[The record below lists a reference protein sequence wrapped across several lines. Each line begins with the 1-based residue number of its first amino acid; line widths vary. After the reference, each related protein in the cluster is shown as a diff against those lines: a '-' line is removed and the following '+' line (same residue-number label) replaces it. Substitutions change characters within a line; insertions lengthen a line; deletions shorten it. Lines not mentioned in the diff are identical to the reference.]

1 MAVEK
6 QGLCL
11 RSDFGNVWAQLLSVH
26 SPHTLQS
33 LSLINPG
40 FIRSHPAAPGVP
52 LHSLGIGCQK
62 RAGFENEVIA
72 VDPFRVFPALSKHKQ
87 GFCAAP
93 TILTQ
98 PKFSDCC

>member
-1 MAVEK
+1 MEVAVEK

-40 FIRSHPAAPGVP
+40 FIRSHPAASGVP
-52 LHSLGIGCQK
+52 LHFSKGTVWELAAKKGL
-62 RAGFENEVIA
+62 
-72 VDPFRVFPALSKHKQ
+72 ALKMKLLLLIPSEFFQ
-87 GFCAAP
+87 VYQNTNRDFV
-93 TILTQ
+93 LLQ
-98 PKFSDCC
+98 RS